1 VDALEPGQSSTVAEL
16 SARRDIEA
24 AAGAQMRRSKT
35 GPALALK
42 TYLEK
47 PNDQRLEYLTK
58 AVLRELGRDTAG
70 WKAHAAAAKAAA
82 EDPTNHPLDCECQV
96 CL

>member
-1 VDALEPGQSSTVAEL
+1 MPEL
-16 SARRDIEA
+16 AAWKRVE
-24 AAGAQMRRSKT
+24 AAGAQMRCAKS

-47 PNDQRLEYLTK
+47 PSAQRLEWLTK

-70 WKAHAAAAKAAA
+70 WKAHAAAVKEAA
-82 EDPTNHPLDCECQV
+82 EESSNHPPDCGCEECA
-96 CL
+96 